1 MPSLKPRKPQPPA
14 AEPSAPSEG
23 RVEEQSMSAGQE
35 SAGQNGTAAGA
46 EPETHVEEEMQFRTN
61 PEVEKKIADYKEAHP
76 REVEYFTKLVN
87 QHPERA
93 VNYHLLQKQRQH
105 EIDTKAAMRQMP
117 QAQAIYDKM
126 TPESRERVAERLAE
140 VNKYNHTKRFVA
152 AVFGE
157 LNRKSMAENRRM
169 MTAPITKVDLAGAKA
184 GAGAPA
190 PGAEPPAPRAA
201 SSGMS
206 VG

>member
-1 MPSLKPRKPQPPA
+1 MSIGQ
-14 AEPSAPSEG
+14 
-23 RVEEQSMSAGQE
+23 SAG
-35 SAGQNGTAAGA
+35 GNGPGA
-46 EPETHVEEEMQFRTN
+46 DNEPHAEEEFTLRTN
-61 PEVEKKIADYKEAHP
+61 PEVEKKIAEYKEAHP
-76 REVEYFTKLVN
+76 REVEYFTKLVQ

-93 VNYHLLQKQRQH
+93 VNFHFLQKQRQH

-126 TPESRERVAERLAE
+126 TPASQERVAERLAS

-169 MTAPITKVDLAGAKA
+169 MTAPITKADLAAGKT
-184 GAGAPA
+184 GAGAPEPGVEPPP
-190 PGAEPPAPRAA
+190 PGAK
-201 SSGMS
+201 MS
-206 VG
+206 VA

>member
-1 MPSLKPRKPQPPA
+1 MPSLKPKKPQPPA
-14 AEPSAPSEG
+14 AEQSAPSEG
-23 RVEEQSMSAGQE
+23 RVEEQSMSVGQQAAGQ
-35 SAGQNGTAAGA
+35 SATAPGA

-87 QHPERA
+87 QHPDRA
-93 VNYHLLQKQRQH
+93 INYHLLQKQRQH

-117 QAQAIYDKM
+117 QAQAIYEKM
-126 TPESRERVAERLAE
+126 TPESRERVKERLE
-140 VNKYNHTKRFVA
+140 DVNKYNHTKRFVA

-169 MTAPITKVDLAGAKA
+169 MTAPITKVDLAGAKSTN
-184 GAGAPA
+184 GAAA
-190 PGAEPPAPRAA
+190 PGAEPPQPGAA
-201 SSGMS
+201 SARMS

>member
-14 AEPSAPSEG
+14 AEQPAPSEG
-23 RVEEQSMSAGQE
+23 RVEEQSMSIGQE
-35 SAGQNGTAAGA
+35 AAGKNGTAAGA
-46 EPETHVEEEMQFRTN
+46 EAETHIEEEMQFRTN

-76 REVEYFTKLVN
+76 REVEYFTKLVS

-117 QAQAIYDKM
+117 HAQAIYDKM
-126 TPESRERVAERLAE
+126 TPESRERVKERLE
-140 VNKYNHTKRFVA
+140 NVNKYNHTKRFVA

-169 MTAPITKVDLAGAKA
+169 MTAPITKVDLAGAKT

-190 PGAEPPAPRAA
+190 PGAEPPAPSAA
-201 SSGMS
+201 PAMS

>member
-23 RVEEQSMSAGQE
+23 RVEEQSM

-126 TPESRERVAERLAE
+126 TPESRERVTERLAE

-169 MTAPITKVDLAGAKA
+169 MTAPITKVDLAGGKA

-190 PGAEPPAPRAA
+190 QGAEPPAPRAA
-201 SSGMS
+201 SAGMS